1 MLDECVPRPF
11 GRELADHI
19 VTTVPRAGLGG
30 VTNGELL
37 RRLAGACD
45 AFVTMDKNLPR
56 QQQLSGLSFGVIVLR
71 APSNRLEDLL
81 PLVPEMLASLASLKP
96 GNLVYVGG

>member
-1 MLDECVPRPF
+1 
-11 GRELADHI
+11 
-19 VTTVPRAGLGG
+19 
-30 VTNGELL
+30 
-37 RRLAGACD
+37 
-45 AFVTMDKNLPR
+45 MDKNLPR